1 MKEIA
6 KKSKLLEPLNVNNV
20 EVKKDHYFSNAY
32 TIDLPLDSTPDHVW
46 QDIFER
52 EWKLSRQ
59 LWERKLFLVGHKLR
73 LVTTPIKIREKLDWV
88 REIIEQ
94 TNKGI
99 DQYNRGAEARV
110 AQREEAM
117 RKRTLKEDKAN
128 IEKIKDALRKRAGAF

>member
-6 KKSKLLEPLNVNNV
+6 KKSKLLEPLNVDNV

-59 LWERKLFLVGHKLR
+59 LWERKLFLVGNKLR